1 MNHYQIV
8 PVGDQALEIV
18 FANEI
23 NPQVNQQIHHLGQLI
38 LNAQL
43 PAVQTVVPAYHTLT
57 VLFDGSRTS
66 CDDLKPQLQPLVERA
81 LQAKS
86 LPSKTWLI
94 PVCYGGEF
102 GPDLAKLADFA
113 HVDEAQAI
121 KLHTGRDYLIYFLG
135 FLPGFAYMAS
145 VVDQIAMPR
154 LAKPRLKIAARSVG
168 IAGKQTG
175 FYPVESPGGWEII
188 GRTPVTLYRPDH
200 PQSFYAAGDKV
211 RFVSINQDEYRQIR
225 QADQAGTYQV
235 KAVINDGN
243 D

>member
-1 MNHYQIV
+1 MNDYQIV

-38 LNAQL
+38 LDSQL
-43 PAVQTVVPAYHTLT
+43 AAVQTVVPAYHTLT
-57 VLFDGSRTS
+57 VLFDGSQTS
-66 CDDLKPQLQPLVERA
+66 CDDLKPRLRPLVERA
-81 LQAKS
+81 LQSKP

-94 PVCYGGEF
+94 PVCYGGEY

-113 HVDEAQAI
+113 HVDEEQAI
-121 KLHTGRDYLIYFLG
+121 KLHTSRDYLIYFLG

-154 LAKPRLKIAARSVG
+154 LTKPRLKIAARSVG

-211 RFVSINQDEYRQIR
+211 RFVSVSQAEYKAIR
-225 QADQAGTYQV
+225 KADQDGTYQV
-235 KAVINDGN
+235 KAVMNDGN